1 MRKKKNMFNEEYLV
15 QSDDYTAV
23 MSDVVIPWLESV
35 GRTKRVFGA
44 DHAPIFTVSYPAENP
59 AATVF
64 IVHGFTEN
72 AFKFSELIYSLLKN
86 HFDVVAY
93 DQRGHG
99 RSWRSE
105 KIHDHSLTHVDDFR
119 EYVRDME
126 IIVDT
131 VVSKLPKPWMLFSHS
146 MGGAVAGLYLEDH
159 SGVFSRAV
167 FCAPM
172 IQADMGSMSPA
183 VVKLLCRSAKLIGKG
198 SSRVFVSKPY
208 TEKEAFE
215 PSCAT
220 GRERFDWY
228 ENIRVNRREYQNN
241 GPSYS
246 WTLEAALVTKKLLS
260 AGAPEKIDCPV
271 RLYTAELD
279 HTVLPEPQKEFISR
293 IRNGSHRIVKGAKHE
308 IYRSTDEVL
317 FPWWHD
323 VLSFLK
329 EN

>member
-1 MRKKKNMFNEEYLV
+1 M
-15 QSDDYTAV
+15 
-23 MSDVVIPWLESV
+23 
-35 GRTKRVFGA
+35 
-44 DHAPIFTVSYPAENP
+44 TVSERFNP
-59 AATVF
+59 DGLVLSSRYTETMEQAVLPYLKARQEEMRVPGTGEKPLYCARFKADQPRGTVL

-72 AFKFSELIYSLLKN
+72 AYKFSELIYSLLQN
-86 HFDVVAY
+86 NFDVAAY

-105 KIHDHSLTHVDDFR
+105 KVHDFSLTHVDDFR
-119 EYVRDME
+119 EYERDME

-131 VVSKLPKPWMLFSHS
+131 VLSKLPKPWLLFSHS
-146 MGGAVAGLYLEDH
+146 MGGAVTGLYLEDH
-159 SGVFSRAV
+159 PGVFCRAA

-172 IQADMGSMSPA
+172 IQANLGSMSPA
-183 VVKLLCRSAKLIGKG
+183 VVKLLCRSAKLMGKG

-228 ENIRVNRREYQNN
+228 ENIRINRKEFQNN
-241 GPSYS
+241 GPSYA
-246 WTLEAALVTKKLLS
+246 WTLEAALVTKKLLLP
-260 AGAPEKIDCPV
+260 GAPEKIDCPV

-279 HTVLPEPQKEFISR
+279 HTVLPEPQKAFISR
-293 IRNGSHRIVKGAKHE
+293 IRNGSHQIVKGAKHE
-308 IYRSTDEVL
+308 IYRSTDDVL

-323 VLSFLK
+323 VLDFLK
-329 EN
+329 G